1 MKVDDFIKEY
11 CSKKCCLYKSP
22 SCNPKDI
29 NYRSDCEF
37 WKEIRKE
44 ELKKE
49 FEFSRNLSTTYP
61 NFMDMIKE
69 VRSLTHCG
77 VIQARDALI
86 RALGDIEE
94 AVRLIKSGELL
105 PPDPWK

>member
-1 MKVDDFIKEY
+1 MKVDDFIKKY
-11 CSKKCCLYKSP
+11 CSQKCCLYKSL

-29 NYRSDCEF
+29 NYRSDCLF

-49 FEFSRNLSTTYP
+49 YEFSSNISTMYP

-77 VIQARDALI
+77 IIQARDALI